1 MRPLIYIL
9 IFLSGFSFDSLAQTY
24 SLDTILIAWGERAT
38 ITGRI
43 GASVGD
49 EFPEFAAWT
58 DSIGSL
64 EILEVIGPD
73 TVKPLDS
80 DPAEWDYVLEKK
92 WIVTGWDSGYVDID
106 STLHIG
112 VTPFRSEQLLG
123 HVDII
128 DVNWT
133 VAEQIRR
140 AVQYLPYLIG
150 ALLLAGIVWLIV
162 RNIKRKEPKLVAK
175 EEIIRPAH
183 EVALEALEHLK
194 SRESWN
200 KGDEKTFQ
208 VKLSAIIREYIDRRF
223 EVSSLDKTSQ
233 EATAIIRMLPV
244 SEADKQGIIN
254 ALLTGDQIKFAKF
267 KAASDVHTKSLQAC
281 IDFVTNTKEDEVA

>member
-1 MRPLIYIL
+1 MRRLIYIL
-9 IFLSGFSFDSLAQTY
+9 IFLSGLSFDSLAQTY
-24 SLDTILIAWGERAT
+24 SLDTARIAWGERAT

-43 GASVGD
+43 GASVG
-49 EFPEFAAWT
+49 EELPEFAAWT

-64 EILEVIGPD
+64 EILEILGPD

-80 DPAEWDYVLEKK
+80 DPAEWDYVIEKK
-92 WIVTGWDSGYVDID
+92 WIVTGWDSGYVAID
-106 STLHIG
+106 SALQLGI
-112 VTPFRSEQLLG
+112 TPFRSEQLLG

-128 DVNWT
+128 EVNWT

-140 AVQYLPYLIG
+140 ALQYLPYLIG
-150 ALLLAGIVWLIV
+150 ILLLAGIVWFIA
-162 RNIKRKEPKLVAK
+162 RNIKRKAPK
-175 EEIIRPAH
+175 EEAEEVIIRPAH
-183 EVALEALEHLK
+183 EVALEALENLK
-194 SRESWN
+194 RRESWN
-200 KGDEKTFQ
+200 KGDAKTFQ
-208 VKLSAIIREYIDRRF
+208 VQLSAIIRDYIDRRF

-267 KAASDVHTKSLQAC
+267 KASSDVHTKSLQAC
-281 IDFVTNTKEDEVA
+281 IDFVINTKEDEVA